1 MIRVALIEDNLSY
14 LKAMQALI
22 GTRPDMLLVY
32 TSENL
37 LELGGLFYAR
47 PDVVMLD
54 IDLPGINGIEGMK
67 IIKEKL
73 PQTGIFMLTVFED
86 DDKIFNSIKAGADGY
101 LLKKD
106 APEKITEAITAVYNG
121 ESIMNG
127 KIARKMLDY
136 FNRAESRRHQELEQY
151 HLTRRE
157 TEILNHLIDG
167 KSYKQIAYECA
178 ISIQTL
184 FSHTKNIYNKLDIHS
199 RAEIAARFH

>member
-14 LKAMQALI
+14 MKAMQALV

-37 LELGGLFYAR
+37 LEPGALFHAR

-54 IDLPGINGIEGMK
+54 IDLPGINGIEGVK
-67 IIKEKL
+67 LIKEKM
-73 PQTGIFMLTVFED
+73 PQTGVFMLTVFED
-86 DDKIFNSIKAGADGY
+86 EDKIFSSIKAGADGY

-106 APEKITEAITAVYNG
+106 APEKITEAITAVHNG

-136 FNRAESRRHQELEQY
+136 FNRAENSRDKELEQF

-157 TEILNHLIDG
+157 TEILNHLISG
-167 KSYKQIAYECA
+167 KSYKQIAEECS

-184 FSHTKNIYNKLDIHS
+184 FSHTKNIYNKLNIHS
-199 RAEIAARFH
+199 RAEIAARFR

>member
-14 LKAMQALI
+14 LKAMQALV

-32 TSENL
+32 TSDSL
-37 LELGGLFYAR
+37 LELNALIRAA

-54 IDLPGINGIEGMK
+54 IDLPGINGIEGVKM
-67 IIKEKL
+67 IKEKL
-73 PQTGIFMLTVFED
+73 PQTGVFMLTVFED
-86 DDKIFNSIKAGADGY
+86 EDKIFNSIKAGADGY

-106 APEKITEAITAVYNG
+106 APEKISEAITAVYNG

-136 FNRAESRRHQELEQY
+136 FNRSEKRRHKELEQY

-157 TEILNHLIDG
+157 TEILHHLIAG
-167 KSYKQIAYECA
+167 KSYKQIADECG

-184 FSHTKNIYNKLDIHS
+184 FTHTKNIYNKLNIHS
-199 RAEIAARFH
+199 RAEIAAKFS

>member
-1 MIRVALIEDNLSY
+1 MIRVALIEDNQAY

-32 TSENL
+32 TSEDL
-37 LELGGLFYAR
+37 LEINGLIHAQ
-47 PDVVMLD
+47 PDVVILD
-54 IDLPGINGIEGMK
+54 IDLPGISGIEGVKM
-67 IIKEKL
+67 IKEKL
-73 PQTGIFMLTVFED
+73 PQTGVFMLTVFED
-86 DDKIFNSIKAGADGY
+86 EDKIFTSIKAGADGY

-106 APEKITEAITAVYNG
+106 SPEKITEAITAVYHG
-121 ESIMNG
+121 ESMING

-136 FNRAESRRHQELEQY
+136 FNRAETHRNNELEKY

-157 TEILNHLIDG
+157 TEILNHLISG
-167 KSYKQIAYECA
+167 KSYKQIADQCS

-184 FSHTKNIYNKLDIHS
+184 FTHTKNIYNKLNIHS